1 MVATPLGTV
10 SELGTQFEV
19 RLVAE
24 GLRVRVREGEVAL
37 RRLGRTHTA
46 DAGVEL
52 TVTAA
57 GVVHTAALP
66 AFGAAWEWTQA
77 IAPPF
82 PLEGS
87 SLSEFL
93 AWVSRESGR
102 RVAGSAMAAGEPAR
116 ATVLHGSLAGLTP
129 EESLAVVLPSCGL
142 GFRLDDASIR
152 IGRNRARGL
161 AMRRCPGAAVALL
174 LLAVA
179 AWSAFGAARRADLP
193 APRYAGRP
201 LAEALDELRSQGLD
215 LVWSSALV
223 RPEMRVAAEPR
234 GGTPRAVLDEVLAPF
249 ALAVRAGP
257 DGRLVIVAGAGE
269 PSAGALAGTV
279 RRADTGEPVA
289 GAEIVLPEAGRRARS
304 GRDGGYRIDRLPP
317 GSYRVLARLP
327 GFVVGEA
334 SAGEVVAGADGR
346 VDFDLVPAPVTVDEI
361 VVTPNRYAIL
371 GDDPAGRE
379 ALGRARVEALPHL
392 ADDLFRVLP
401 WLPGVAAGDLSA
413 QIHVRGGE
421 EDETLVEL
429 DGMRLYDPFHFKDFQ
444 SVFSLINAQ
453 AIGGVEFLSG
463 GFPAQYGDRLSG
475 VIDLT
480 SATPGASRRT
490 ELGVSFTHLLATTEG
505 STRSGRAGWLVSAR
519 RGYLDLVLDLVGTAE
534 AQLDPRYYDAF
545 AKFETAAGARTR
557 LAAEA
562 LASGDA
568 LHFALDTGEEQ
579 ADAAYGDRYFWVSA
593 QTAWSPRLVSS
604 TLASVAEVD
613 RDRRGTVTSSDVDAA
628 VDDQRN
634 FRALGVEQEWSL
646 QPSARWLLRGGAEV
660 RRLTASYDYASLA
673 VAHDPLFPRGAAE
686 RRLELEPDGDAD
698 GAFASLR
705 LRLSPTGPSS
715 WAAAGTASPTP
726 PTGRPARGPTPSGSR
741 SPDTTLHFAW
751 GRFAQ
756 SQGIDELQ
764 IEDGVDRYLPAQ
776 WSEHRVLGFEQDL
789 GRGIHLAVTG
799 YQKLLSHLRPRYEN
813 LFTPLNLLPEAEPD
827 RVRVAPESGRAEGV
841 EVAVRSLGAGPVSWS
856 AAYTWSSASDRID
869 GRWVPRSWDQRHAV
883 VANAEV
889 RLGHA
894 WRLAAGAVYH
904 SGWPTTAVSA
914 AVAAGPA
921 RAPALVYT
929 VGERNAARNPYY
941 QRLDLRAVRNLSV
954 PRGELSLVLEVT
966 NLLDRDNVCCV
977 DEFIVHRRPDGS
989 VSLERRDVGW
999 LPRVPSFGV
1008 SWRF

>member
-1 MVATPLGTV
+1 MRARPGAT
-10 SELGTQFEV
+10 
-19 RLVAE
+19 A
-24 GLRVRVREGEVAL
+24 
-37 RRLGRTHTA
+37 
-46 DAGVEL
+46 
-52 TVTAA
+52 
-57 GVVHTAALP
+57 
-66 AFGAAWEWTQA
+66 
-77 IAPPF
+77 
-82 PLEGS
+82 
-87 SLSEFL
+87 
-93 AWVSRESGR
+93 
-102 RVAGSAMAAGEPAR
+102 
-116 ATVLHGSLAGLTP
+116 
-129 EESLAVVLPSCGL
+129 AVVLL
-142 GFRLDDASIR
+142 
-152 IGRNRARGL
+152 
-161 AMRRCPGAAVALL
+161 AAV
-174 LLAVA
+174 
-179 AWSAFGAARRADLP
+179 AWSAFGGARRADLP
-193 APRYAGRP
+193 ALRYAGRP
-201 LAEALDELRSQGLD
+201 LAAALEELRSQGLD

-223 RPEMRVAAEPR
+223 QPEMRVAAEPR
-234 GGTPRAVLDEVLAPF
+234 AGTPRAILDELLAPF

-257 DGRLVIVAGAGE
+257 EGRLLIVTAAAE
-269 PSAGALAGTV
+269 PSVGALAGTV
-279 RRADTGEPVA
+279 HRADTGEPLA
-289 GAEIVLPEAGRRARS
+289 GAEVVLPEAGRRARS

-317 GSYRVLARLP
+317 GRYRVLAKLP
-327 GFVVGEA
+327 GYVVGEV
-334 SAGEVVAGADGR
+334 STGEVVAGADGR

-379 ALGRARVEALPHL
+379 ALGRSRVEALPHL

-401 WLPGVAAGDLSA
+401 WLAGVAAGDLSA

-453 AIGGVEFLSG
+453 AIGAVEFLSG

-480 SATPGASRRT
+480 SATPGEARRS

-505 STRSGRAGWLVSAR
+505 TTRSGRAGWLVSAR

-534 AQLDPRYYDAF
+534 AQLDPRYYDVF
-545 AKFETAAGARTR
+545 AKFETVAGARTR

-579 ADAAYGDRYFWVSA
+579 ADAAYGDRYLWLNV

-628 VDDQRN
+628 VDDRRS
-634 FRALGVEQEWSL
+634 FRALGVEQEWTL
-646 QPSARWLLRGGAEV
+646 EPSARWLLRGGAEV
-660 RRLTASYDYASLA
+660 RRLTASYDYASHA
-673 VAHDPLFPRGAAE
+673 VAHDPLFPGGVAE
-686 RRLELEPDGDAD
+686 RLLDLEPDGDAD

-705 LRLSPTGPSS
+705 LRLSPS
-715 WAAAGTASPTP
+715 WTVELGGRWDRQSYTADRQTSPRANAVWQP
-726 PTGRPARGPTPSGSR
+726 LAH
-741 SPDTTLHFAW
+741 TTLHFAW

-764 IEDGVDRYLPAQ
+764 IEDGIDRYLPAQ
-776 WSEHRVLGFEQDL
+776 WSEHRVVGVEQDL
-789 GRGIHLAVTG
+789 GLGIHLAVTG
-799 YQKLLSHLRPRYEN
+799 YQKLLSDLRPRYEN

-827 RVRVAPESGRAEGV
+827 RVRVAPESGRGDGV
-841 EVAVRSLGAGPVSWS
+841 EIALRSLGAGPVSWS
-856 AAYTWSSASDRID
+856 AAYTRSSASDRID
-869 GRWVPRSWDQRHAV
+869 GRKVPRSWDQRHAV
-883 VANAEV
+883 VVNAEV

-914 AVAAGPA
+914 AVATGTGGGG
-921 RAPALVYT
+921 RFVYT
-929 VGERNAARNPYY
+929 VGERNAARNPDY
-941 QRLDLRAVRNLSV
+941 QRLDVRAVRNLAV
-954 PRGELSLVLEVT
+954 RRGELSLVFEVT

-977 DEFIVHRRPDGS
+977 DEFIVRPQPDGS
-989 VSLERRDVGW
+989 VRLERRDVGW